1 MISQKL
7 VNRKATTNELRKQI
21 TQAELEVEQLKLKLR
36 SEQQKLKMASDELKD
51 VERNLGEIKL
61 RSTFLM
67 NQSTLSNQESSVND
81 RMDTNHSGRYYQT
94 VVEKVAQQETTNKK
108 RNKTVKFVN

>member
-1 MISQKL
+1 
-7 VNRKATTNELRKQI
+7 
-21 TQAELEVEQLKLKLR
+21 VEQLKLKLR
-36 SEQQKLKMASDELKD
+36 SEQQKLKMASDELRD

-67 NQSTLSNQESSVND
+67 NQSTLSNQESTVHD
-81 RMDTNHSGRYYQT
+81 RMDTNNSGRYYQT
-94 VVEKVAQQETTNKK
+94 VVEKVALQDHQNQK